1 MSVLMEARKRKRLVK
16 ASLTTTQIFST
27 KFLLLCLCLFG
38 LFTVL
43 YRGFTSGPFR
53 PAPIVR
59 KLAGLS
65 SSVSYSVQDLTNHHR
80 SESKKPVELRVEN
93 RVVFTDH
100 VMVILLTNEKGPRVQ
115 QRIDC
120 VYVKQLIGGYNGKEE
135 VTVSYP
141 MMSADEYGEGRWIV
155 QCPAPP
161 ANYTSAVGL
170 RGHMDDVAG
179 FEWVAGLKESNK
191 TGQLWDM
198 LAYDAVLDGEDVV
211 AVFVKGLHL
220 RSDRESDPS
229 YFSCR
234 FADGNSSEKMESGL
248 TVKAITAA
256 QEVIRCPIPSPMKE
270 KLKNNED
277 VYVTVRRNR
286 IRQVFPSIARI
297 NQNNFHENRDEINKG
312 SYKYEL
318 CGCSM
323 VWNQATFIKEW
334 IGYHAWLGVQ
344 RWFVYDNN
352 SDDGLKEVIDE
363 LDEQNYNVSR
373 HIWPW
378 VKSQEAGF
386 SHCVLRARDECR
398 WVGFFDVDEFYY
410 FPPPSK
416 NRNRMMGDPV
426 TVSPGPGSLRA
437 VVDNVT
443 LTSPN
448 VGEIRTD
455 CHSFGPSGLKKS
467 PEEGVT
473 LGYTCRMRNPE
484 RHKSIVRPEAVDD
497 TLLNQVHHFKLK
509 KEFNK
514 TTLPQ
519 GKALINHYKYQVWDI
534 FKAKFYRRVSTY
546 VADWQENQNEN
557 SRDRAPGLG
566 TEAIEPEDWHKRFC
580 EVWDTGL
587 RDFILA
593 NLGDQDTGLVPW
605 GSI

>member
-1 MSVLMEARKRKRLVK
+1 MSVLMDARKRKRIVK
-16 ASLTTTQIFST
+16 GNTWQVNQVFTA
-27 KFLLLCLCLFG
+27 KFLLLGFCLFG
-38 LFTVL
+38 VITLL
-43 YRGFTSGPFR
+43 RRGFSSGPFQ

-59 KLAGLS
+59 KLAGFS
-65 SSVSYSVQDLTNHHR
+65 SSVSYSVQDLTNR
-80 SESKKPVELRVEN
+80 RVTDRDEGVEELKVED
-93 RVVFTDH
+93 RVVFSDH
-100 VMVILLTNEKGPRVQ
+100 VLVILSTSGKVPRVQ

-120 VYVKQLIGGYNGKEE
+120 VYHKQLSGSYGYEDGV
-135 VTVSYP
+135 VTYP

-155 QCPAPP
+155 RCPLE
-161 ANYTSAVGL
+161 NNTTTVGL
-170 RGHMDDVAG
+170 RGHRDDVSG
-179 FEWVAGLKESNK
+179 FEWVAGMRERNQ
-191 TGQLWDM
+191 TAETWDM
-198 LAYDAVLDGEDVV
+198 LAYDAVFDGEDTV
-211 AVFVKGLHL
+211 AVFVKGLRL

-229 YFSCR
+229 YFSCHFR
-234 FADGNSSEKMESGL
+234 KLSLSEKKEGGEDEVGL
-248 TVKAITAA
+248 TSDAITAA
-256 QEVIRCPIPSPMKE
+256 QEIIRCPIPSPVKE
-270 KLKNNED
+270 NLKNNE
-277 VYVTVRRNR
+277 VVEVSVMRKRMHK
-286 IRQVFPSIARI
+286 VFPSIAKLR
-297 NQNNFHENRDEINKG
+297 QNNVSENDNDDNKG
-312 SYKYEL
+312 RSYKYEL

-323 VWNQATFIKEW
+323 VWNQAAFIKEW
-334 IGYHAWLGVQ
+334 IAYHAWLGVQ

-352 SDDGLKEVIDE
+352 SDDGLKDVINE
-363 LDEQNYNVSR
+363 LDGQNYNVTR
-373 HIWPW
+373 HVWPW

-410 FPPPSK
+410 FPPPKIRSGTIG
-416 NRNRMMGDPV
+416 N
-426 TVSPGPGSLRA
+426 PGQESLRA

-443 LTSPN
+443 LVAPS

-509 KEFNK
+509 KEFKK

-519 GKALINHYKYQVWDI
+519 SKALINHYKYQVWDT

-593 NLGDQDTGLVPW
+593 NLGDSDTGLVSW